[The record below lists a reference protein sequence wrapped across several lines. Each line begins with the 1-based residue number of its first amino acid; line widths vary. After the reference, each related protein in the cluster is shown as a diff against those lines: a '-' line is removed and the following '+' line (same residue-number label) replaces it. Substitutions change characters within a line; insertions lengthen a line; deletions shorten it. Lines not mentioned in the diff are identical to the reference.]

1 MKIYTLKLKTASTT
15 NYSLY
20 DGTTLVSDADL
31 TTLFATEGEAYFTI
45 DLNSLTPT
53 NLTSLTI
60 VNSSDTAVM
69 TNTGLTLVDGKNFKG
84 EWGNSA
90 TSFTS
95 FTQLSAYGLDESQ
108 LSALV
113 SKMGEGKIKTYE
125 VSTSVDTNINLSEYM
140 SQGEIAMFHCSSNSR
155 IHRIGLGS
163 DTNRYIAWAT
173 SRSNYACV
181 LWVYPWPLIF
191 TINQNGAREMYFLD
205 TVTYPF
211 SSKGYLMEK
220 SDIADNLSTN
230 DDKKALSAKQGRNL
244 NNNIG
249 DLSTLTTTAKT
260 STVAAINEL
269 VGSIGDISTA
279 LQTLTSGTG
288 ATGA

>member
-1 MKIYTLKLKTASTT
+1 MKTYTLKLKTASTT

-53 NLTSLTI
+53 NLTSLTV

-95 FTQLSAYGLDESQ
+95 FAQLSAYGLDESQ
-108 LSALV
+108 LATLV
-113 SKMGEGKIKTYE
+113 EKIGEGKI
-125 VSTSVDTNINLSEYM
+125 
-140 SQGEIAMFHCSSNSR
+140 R
-155 IHRIGLGS
+155 
-163 DTNRYIAWAT
+163 
-173 SRSNYACV
+173 
-181 LWVYPWPLIF
+181 
-191 TINQNGAREMYFLD
+191 
-205 TVTYPF
+205 TVTTADYNWPTTGTPSRF
-211 SSKGYLMEK
+211 DPTYIGSGIYILGEDMVIRPSSSTKNSGEMLIVSYGGGSTNSVIEVPIGMVNGILYNVDA
-220 SDIADNLSTN
+220 SHNWSLQGSIQPVDNLTN
-230 DDKKALSAKQGRNL
+230 SDAWRPLSANQGRIL

-249 DLSTLTTTAKT
+249 DLTTLTTTAKT

-269 VGSIGDISTA
+269 VTSIGNIETA
-279 LQTLTSGTG
+279 LNAINNGG
-288 ATGA
+288 GN